1 MKNRTKRA
9 CIDCGKAFYGDLD
22 KLYCDEC
29 AKKRKSDV
37 MRIRTCKMCGAEFSG
52 GPRAFYCPNCRVIRK
67 RDAEKR
73 HREKGTARPIGSV
86 AKCEW
91 CGVEYVVNSGRQKYC
106 SDECQREAVLE
117 WQRDHKQRY
126 NIESGQYD
134 KKIEKRKNSLKICVY
149 CGKQFHSDVATN
161 LCSDYCR
168 RKQKQIHMRVS
179 DAKRGVKSNIEQ
191 LMQERNEYR
200 KSIAEN

>member
-52 GPRAFYCPNCRVIRK
+52 GPRAFYCTNCRVIRK
-67 RDAEKR
+67 RDSEKR

-117 WQRDHKQRY
+117 
-126 NIESGQYD
+126 
-134 KKIEKRKNSLKICVY
+134 
-149 CGKQFHSDVATN
+149 
-161 LCSDYCR
+161 
-168 RKQKQIHMRVS
+168 
-179 DAKRGVKSNIEQ
+179 
-191 LMQERNEYR
+191 
-200 KSIAEN
+200 